1 MLQIGVCYG
10 QSVAAWA
17 AWLPEAEVLG
27 VDLAPWRFLQNQ
39 PRLLAQGLPAQRVTV
54 FGGHAGPQG
63 LTVRGSASTAG
74 NGMSNQRRKFSA
86 LSVSID
92 GRTAGRTKMIALS
105 Q

>member
-39 PRLLAQGLPAQRVTV
+39 PRLLAQGLPAGT
-54 FGGHAGPQG
+54 G
-63 LTVRGSASTAG
+63 LGAS
-74 NGMSNQRRKFSA
+74 
-86 LSVSID
+86 
-92 GRTAGRTKMIALS
+92 
-105 Q
+105 